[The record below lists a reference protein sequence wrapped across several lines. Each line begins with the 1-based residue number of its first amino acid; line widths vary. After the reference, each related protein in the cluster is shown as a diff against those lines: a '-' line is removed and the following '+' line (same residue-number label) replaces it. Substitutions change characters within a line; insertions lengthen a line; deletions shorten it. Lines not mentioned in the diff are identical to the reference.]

1 MRLTVRTSKP
11 LSTYFKNAEIDV
23 DASEYSSTPPFVGD
37 VKIFSIQQQAHSTI
51 VITTN
56 ITTRIT
62 TRITITSIVTFIRI
76 TFATSRYDAVFHR
89 PIPG

>member
-11 LSTYFKNAEIDV
+11 LSTYFKNVEIDV

-51 VITTN
+51 VITT
-56 ITTRIT
+56 RIT
-62 TRITITSIVTFIRI
+62 TRITITSIVTSIRI

-89 PIPG
+89 LIPG